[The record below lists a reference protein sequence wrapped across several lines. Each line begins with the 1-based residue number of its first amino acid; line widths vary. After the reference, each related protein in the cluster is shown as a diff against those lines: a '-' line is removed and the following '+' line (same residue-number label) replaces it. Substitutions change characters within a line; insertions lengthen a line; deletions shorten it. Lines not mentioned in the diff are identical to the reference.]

1 MIKVQIL
8 SCVMGRGIEA
18 LKGPEQEQVR
28 IRFICS
34 SIRQIFIECLL
45 RTRHCSRSWGHL
57 GDQRQNSGPCGVEK
71 AMSEKALWQQHGE

>member
-28 IRFICS
+28 IRFSCS
-34 SIRQIFIECLL
+34 PIQQIFIECLL

-57 GDQRQNSGPCGVEK
+57 GDQRQNSGPRGVEET
-71 AMSEKALWQQHGE
+71 MSEKALWQQHGE